1 MNKKIIVVFVIFA
14 IILTIAIT
22 LLVFIKKQMNNQ
34 VDNIDDIANEL
45 EISPSHKINNGLQ
58 IGEYFG
64 ESLIDTAST
73 NSLKLIIN
81 SNETYILEKKDEY
94 NRYSKIQTGIYSF
107 SDDHITFQSN
117 NDIIGIDGVYE
128 FKISNNS
135 SGTAYYI
142 NNENWS
148 FYQFN
153 FKADVQ

>member
-1 MNKKIIVVFVIFA
+1 M
-14 IILTIAIT
+14 
-22 LLVFIKKQMNNQ
+22 
-34 VDNIDDIANEL
+34 
-45 EISPSHKINNGLQ
+45 
-58 IGEYFG
+58 
-64 ESLIDTAST
+64 
-73 NSLKLIIN
+73 IIN

-107 SDDHITFQSN
+107 SDNHITFQSN